1 MANAEEL
8 RKKRN
13 KELLERMDDP
23 NDPLTNGVSKQDILF
38 PIRLVIKKDKKEI
51 DRVLNEER
59 KQK

>member
-1 MANAEEL
+1 MTNAEEL

-38 PIRLVIKKDKKEI
+38 PIRPVIKKDKKDI
-51 DRVLNEER
+51 DRVLSEER